1 MFYFCSGTSENSFK
15 EQRKSMFCLFF
26 CFNIDQ
32 WEIYHCCSFVQQ
44 YSNIATVYT
53 KPVLFKALT
62 PSKRCRSRTL
72 DFWVKVGF
80 EVQSLFVWVWVYF
93 LRMLILRDC
102 RSCCHTSIKTNR
114 LAFAVRSVTQ
124 QLSNK
129 MNSGGKKLPEVLL
142 KIYQPVFLIL
152 LQVQNNI
159 ADPQEVPSTMPTNV
173 SFFLLLGR
181 I

>member
-1 MFYFCSGTSENSFK
+1 MRTVSKNK
-15 EQRKSMFCLFF
+15 EKVCMFCLFF
-26 CFNIDQ
+26 YFNIDQ
-32 WEIYHCCSFVQQ
+32 WEIYHYCSQQQ

-53 KPVLFKALT
+53 KPVLFKILT

-114 LAFAVRSVTQ
+114 LAFAVRSMTQ

-142 KIYQPVFLIL
+142 NIYQPVFFIL

-159 ADPQEVPSTMPTNV
+159 ADSQEVP
-173 SFFLLLGR
+173 
-181 I
+181 

>member
-32 WEIYHCCSFVQQ
+32 WEIYHCCAQQQ

-53 KPVLFKALT
+53 EPVLFKALT

-114 LAFAVRSVTQ
+114 LAFAVRSMTQ

-129 MNSGGKKLPEVLL
+129 MNSGGKSSRRCSL
-142 KIYQPVFLIL
+142 KYISLSSWFYFKCRIIL
-152 LQVQNNI
+152 QILKRF
-159 ADPQEVPSTMPTNV
+159 PQQC
-173 SFFLLLGR
+173 R
-181 I
+181 QI